1 MQYELPVE
9 LNEEM
14 DRFDQFLAETL
25 RPNLKSWEK
34 ENRVPRNFFRWMGD
48 GGWFGVSWAGKRML
62 PSSGLRETLIL
73 ERLAKISPG
82 VAVTV
87 LIASDLGM
95 TALEKFGRGHLQQL
109 YGEDAVRGETLIC
122 IGNSENMAGS
132 DAAGIDMTAE
142 KIDGGWKLNGA
153 KAYVTN
159 GLISDLAVVTAVSDP
174 DAERTKRMSMYLVD
188 LSAKGVARK
197 PLNKMVWIP
206 ADLTRLE
213 FKDVFVPDDHL
224 LGEHG
229 RGLQQVLSIFT
240 HSRIPIAG
248 LAIGTA
254 AGAFDLA
261 IERAKKREIFGQ
273 PVVEFQS
280 KAFEA
285 ADHYARLE
293 AARQMVY
300 RSAAVMDS
308 GADYRLE
315 ASLAK
320 YLAVDIAR
328 KIGPWAAD
336 MFGAVS
342 VVAEHPI
349 HKYPMDAWGA
359 SLAEGTQDVQK
370 LVIFRELLKRGQ

>member
-1 MQYELPVE
+1 MQYDLPVE

-25 RPNLKSWEK
+25 RPNLKAWEK
-34 ENRVPRNFFRWMGD
+34 ENRVPREFFRKMGS
-48 GGWFGVSWAGKRML
+48 GGWFGVSWVGKRML

-73 ERLAKISPG
+73 ERLARISPG

-109 YGEDAVRGETLIC
+109 DGEEAVRGETLIC

-142 KIDGGWKLNGA
+142 EVDGGWKLNGA

-159 GLISDLAVVTAVSDP
+159 GLISDLAVVTAVSDS
-174 DAERTKRMSMYLVD
+174 DAERTKRMSMYLVN
-188 LSAKGVARK
+188 LSAEGVARK
-197 PLNKMVWIP
+197 PLNKKVWIP

-213 FKDVFVPDDHL
+213 FKDVFVPDNHL
-224 LGEHG
+224 LGERG

-254 AGAFDLA
+254 AGAFYLA
-261 IERAKKREIFGQ
+261 IDRARKRQVFGQ
-273 PVVEFQS
+273 PIVEFQS

-285 ADHYARLE
+285 ADHCARLE

-308 GADYRLE
+308 GSDYRLE

-328 KIGPWAAD
+328 KVGPWAAD

-370 LVIFRELLKRGQ
+370 LVIFRELLKKGQ